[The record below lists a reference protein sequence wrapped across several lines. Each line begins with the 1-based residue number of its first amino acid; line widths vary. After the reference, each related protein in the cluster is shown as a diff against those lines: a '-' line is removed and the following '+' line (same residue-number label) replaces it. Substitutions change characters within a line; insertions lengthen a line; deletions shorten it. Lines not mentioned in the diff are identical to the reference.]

1 MDFRIRQLQ
10 CFLVLAEM
18 LNYGKAARAQHMTQP
33 TLSFQIKS
41 LEQDFGARLFDR
53 DSRGVKLT
61 VAGERLLLS
70 AKRILAEVASVHKQI
85 SGMETRA
92 PLRVCCSQAG
102 QFQILPKLIRNLEE
116 IDPTLLLE
124 LQPMVPEERVQSLT
138 SGKLDVLMM
147 VAPVDAPGVTFKLL
161 RTESLMAVLPQRAPY
176 TEMKSISVHQ
186 FAERPLLVASE
197 RECSWCRQFS
207 VAMLRRFGIS
217 PTTVDAPIQ
226 MNVLFAL
233 VAAGKGVAITSEAVV
248 DFKFPG
254 VIYLP
259 FTEAMPRSKLGVA
272 WRTEDDSASLAL
284 FRDVLM
290 QTASRSATVTRFPS
304 SPLTACAERPRPL
317 RVNGRDR

>member
-18 LNYGKAARAQHMTQP
+18 LNYGKAARAQNMTQP

-61 VAGERLLLS
+61 VAGERLLVS
-70 AKRILAEVASVHKQI
+70 AKRILAEVTSVHKQI

-116 IDPTLLLE
+116 IDPSLQLE

-138 SGKLDVLMM
+138 SGKVDVLMM
-147 VAPVDAPGVTFKLL
+147 VAPVDAPGVTFKPL
-161 RTESLMAVLPQRAPY
+161 RTESMMAVLPQRSPY
-176 TEMKSISVHQ
+176 TELSTISVHQ
-186 FAERPLLVASE
+186 FAKSPLLVASE

-207 VAMLRRFGIS
+207 IASLRRFGIS
-217 PTTVDAPIQ
+217 PTVVETSIQ
-226 MNVLFAL
+226 INVSFAL
-233 VAAGKGVAITSEAVV
+233 VSAGKGVAIASEAVM

-259 FTEAMPRSKLGVA
+259 FTEAMPRTKLGVA

-284 FRDVLM
+284 FREVLM
-290 QTASRSATVTRFPS
+290 QAASRSATVTSFPS
-304 SPLTACAERPRPL
+304 PSLVASAERPQPL
-317 RVNGRDR
+317 SVNGRTR